1 MLFHMKTRLLH
12 GPAVRV
18 IREALGI
25 KHGVFAV
32 ECDISPGY
40 LTNIEKGKKQ
50 PSPAVIKAIALRLG
64 VTVDDI
70 TYVVAA
76 EATTGRAA

>member
-1 MLFHMKTRLLH
+1 M
-12 GPAVRV
+12 

-32 ECDISPGY
+32 DCGISPGY
-40 LTNIEKGKKQ
+40 LTHVEKGAKQ
-50 PSPAVIKAIALRLG
+50 PSSAVVKAIALRLG

-70 TYVVAA
+70 TYTITAD
-76 EATTGRAA
+76 ATTRRAA